1 MGITHANRDGKSVKN
16 ISRFLWAYIKNLD
29 YFQNLNYV
37 FEGAYFDINDLRQMK
52 DKYTI
57 ILLIHGL
64 NAEEIFANI
73 KTHDTIKDWTS
84 KKSNKELLEYCKHL
98 EKMDKYY
105 EKERDVDMLIFRT
118 GKDREKTFQRIINQ
132 LKIIQEKD

>member
-1 MGITHANRDGKSVKN
+1 MIYAKWKTN
-16 ISRFLWAYIKNLD
+16 ILLY
-29 YFQNLNYV
+29 
-37 FEGAYFDINDLRQMK
+37 
-52 DKYTI
+52 
-57 ILLIHGL
+57 LIHGL